1 MKSKIFRISKRTI
14 SLLLSIIM
22 VFSMMLVGMVSTS
35 AAAVFPNSLKI
46 FVDVGSSGF
55 DNDDATIDAYF
66 FGTSGYTWVQMS
78 EENGLFACLTPAT
91 GTYENVIFSRS
102 ENHACNFDSDW
113 NQTKDI
119 AYEANKNKYTFSDF
133 QGNGSWSLTTM
144 NWYLS
149 GTLNG
154 IDTGNTSPDYLMSH
168 TSNGVYTFQKKFND
182 STDGYQYVTVNDG
195 YNSYH
200 PENNNSDS
208 GTIGSHLGANGGND
222 PKWRVSAKAG
232 VTVTFSWDSF
242 ARTLSWVVDGG
253 SSTLSAAPSSVIN
266 GTDVMFYIKSYNHN
280 DNKRLGLTNGSA
292 TTYKTATHLGTDS
305 DNVGYITIS
314 KTDCASY
321 YYITNNWGNWV
332 GNEVSDIKTA
342 EGGEYFNGAG
352 GSTVAAT
359 TAETTLSDYEL
370 LINTDTTL
378 TLSTTCSKATSSYG
392 SNLYIQYYLN
402 DELVVTDAD
411 IAASTS
417 TNTYNLD
424 ISSYNA
430 GEYTLKTVLTD
441 GNVYYIAATT
451 EFSIVNKTTFKI
463 TPKGGSNG
471 KVEYSVDTD
480 FEIQQGTP
488 VTITATPDPGYRL
501 HSITSD
507 DGTEIEVTGNTG
519 TFTMPSNDIKITTTF
534 VPYEAY
540 GKVMCR
546 SLNPDTN
553 ELGALTQDTTGVSG
567 LVEITGTPGATVYT
581 ATANDN
587 YQFMGWYTDADCTE
601 IYSGLTSEFVLTQ
614 DLTLYAYFVQ
624 TILPKHTLTLQSVE
638 NVTASISAQNGSVTI
653 DAGNSEEVNVGA
665 TVTLTLSELA
675 SNHRVTSVTVNGT
688 EISGSDNTYTFT
700 MPAEDAAVVVTVA
713 EIKTF
718 NITATVN
725 DATMGTVSPTSE
737 TAIEGENVSFTA
749 TPVTGYEFVNWTV
762 TGLNSSTPTLTSPTL
777 SFQVQAS
784 DSSTITVM
792 ANFKVESHRACN
804 YRITGST
811 DLQYFEENWTNDY
824 TKAKEFETYVK
835 EGVYK
840 TTIVVPYTD
849 DGKNQFRL
857 INSSNTQYY
866 AYEYY
871 NILNCT
877 TEENPYEAKVF
888 SESKNTFYFGSTGRY
903 DLYIKDSDTNPKIW
917 AVKSTDVVL
926 INDDFNVVGTFDS
939 EGKIVLN
946 LPAGSSERYFVV
958 DADGYMHI
966 NGGGKIDD
974 AGSLNLSKYN
984 NLYDTPNYFTHN
996 ASFGGT
1002 YTFTISNN
1010 YDKITVSS
1018 ENAGDYVKIYAKD
1031 GTIRSTD
1038 NYAYQK
1044 YANMA
1049 DSTFTS
1055 NVEKIS
1061 SDTYY
1066 ESGYAKKGSTITV
1079 NTTISENYRSTYY
1092 VKAFSVNGVSYRI
1105 IDSSKADKTN
1115 GVYTLTYTVPDDF
1128 SDKFIEI
1135 TPIYFYINETDT
1147 ATFYVENFN
1156 DEVQAEWGNTIA
1168 CHAYYEGGSD
1178 TAGFGASNKNALGGY
1193 PGQPM
1198 VNEGGKLY
1206 VQVPLH
1212 LDSEKKIKIKGITL
1226 NNYVWDDIHS
1236 IGKDQKNDNCQTY
1249 DYDDFVRIADL
1260 GTADNIIFTFKY
1272 RTSVD
1277 NSPSTVPNDTNKDAV
1292 FTNGWEDLTD
1302 YYGRKVDVFGNI
1314 LSDTQISSS
1323 TPLRIVS
1330 NGYIDNHIG
1339 DYATEWNIYALNG
1352 STWSKIATI
1361 PSSVLLY
1368 PTSGDIPTEAS
1379 DYKTAYTALEA
1390 YENVPAIIT
1399 YEKSIES
1406 KGSGGQLGDRAD
1418 GRWYYSKTGD
1428 IVTSNI
1434 VIEYADDEKSTF
1446 VEDEFKDDTVV
1457 GTITG
1462 ASAYFTNSEYY
1473 GTTSITTVL
1482 DSSQYFNLHTE
1493 ENATTGYMFYGWYLK
1508 NTDGTYTWMSND
1520 ADYNVPISG
1529 SDTFVARYIKIPE
1542 GDLLITHTLYSS
1554 ISDLLTQ
1561 YTGDDVPNTGSGNCY
1576 LKVEILDASGNVVRT
1591 FGSETSTA
1599 SVHLT
1604 SNYIK
1609 YDSDYSIQ
1617 VYIYTDPLGNDAFLK
1632 YYVNNHKPANTDR
1645 YCNPMIDFIEN
1656 ADGTAYLKMPAFTVK
1671 SLFKVTETDS
1681 GTTYENTVSSLD
1693 FYSDIAPVTKDYKI
1707 TYTYDSRLY
1716 GEKDYVVK
1724 GVIDSVFI
1732 ETHGTDE
1739 LTADF
1744 VKKNAPFVDDF
1755 GKKITWD
1762 LDNIVINNELDVATA
1777 AVSSSKDVHYVT
1789 LTSVGSDGSEGNT
1802 LTFAYG
1808 ALAKHGNIIKGIP
1821 DTTGEDDDFI
1831 YIADAENTDGEKF
1844 NHWAIYNN
1852 ERKLVSRCY
1861 SASFNYVLYDN
1872 YTIEAVY
1879 GDDYSKYE
1887 DISSTIDLL
1896 EYTRN
1901 QWTDEDGNK
1910 TDDYLYSDFA
1920 LAYNYN
1926 HKLISSLDPS
1936 NVEVGIAFEVC
1947 GKIVQEPDGTYDNSD
1962 LEMKYGAGIT
1972 TNDEALKSA
1981 ILASTVNGKTT
1992 YNVDD
1997 STKRNLFCYQI
2008 ANEKLNNKNRI
2019 EYYLEFKNT
2028 ESNQM
2033 YIMKVYSYIIVDGMI
2048 TLSKPEYINLYDIAN
2063 CEYVIG

>member
-1 MKSKIFRISKRTI
+1 MKTKFSRISKRSI
-14 SLLLSIIM
+14 SMLLSILMI
-22 VFSMMLVGMVSTS
+22 FSMMLVGMVTTNADTYLYMAGTMNDWSTTNTS
-35 AAAVFPNSLKI
+35 WRLTST
-46 FVDVGSSGF
+46 
-55 DNDDATIDAYF
+55 DN
-66 FGTSGYTWVQMS
+66 
-78 EENGLFACLTPAT
+78 
-91 GTYENVIFSRS
+91 
-102 ENHACNFDSDW
+102 
-113 NQTKDI
+113 
-119 AYEANKNKYTFSDF
+119 NKYT
-133 QGNGSWSLTTM
+133 
-144 NWYLS
+144 
-149 GTLNG
+149 GTLSLPGSSSSYTFKITDGSTWYGGSYTFDSSNTVAQLST
-154 IDTGNTSPDYLMSH
+154 TGNDLKLEPIAT
-168 TSNGVYTFQKKFND
+168 
-182 STDGYQYVTVNDG
+182 
-195 YNSYH
+195 
-200 PENNNSDS
+200 S
-208 GTIGSHLGANGGND
+208 GTISLSVTFYKQYSGSPLLELTQSQTQSTTLSKWHVTGFQDGND
-222 PKWRVSAKAG
+222 KI
-232 VTVTFSWDSF
+232 SWDVNN
-242 ARTLSWVVDGG
+242 L
-253 SSTLSAAPSSVIN
+253 VIN
-266 GTDVMFYIKSYNHN
+266 GATGSITLPTDGNTNTIYFKLVAQNSDDSKYLCTTTGFDSVALTKDTKSAALDWHAGNSNNPYTNWTSFSSATNSSGKDVDLTYTPSSTTVTAVTFTVSSSNNNNYVTISETVSSNHTVSVSAGEGGSAYISQYVDATGATVTNTNTTLTSVTAKSGTSVTFRAVPSSGYEVSAWDSSASTSKTYTTTVNSDTAVIVTFASTSGGGSTPAVDRTTKIDNVYLIYGTN
-280 DNKRLGLTNGSA
+280 DNPANMTNYINLYLVNGEAIAYFSEDVTGFKA
-292 TTYKTATHLGTDS
+292 GTE
-305 DNVGYITIS
+305 
-314 KTDCASY
+314 Y
-321 YYITNNWGNWV
+321 YFALSST
-332 GNEVSDIKTA
+332 
-342 EGGEYFNGAG
+342 AG
-352 GSTVAAT
+352 GSTAYQHMYWQSWYKEGY
-359 TAETTLSDYEL
+359 ETFNVKVNDEDLF
-370 LINTDTTL
+370 
-378 TLSTTCSKATSSYG
+378 ASYG
-392 SNLYIQYYLN
+392 TQ
-402 DELVVTDAD
+402 
-411 IAASTS
+411 
-417 TNTYNLD
+417 
-424 ISSYNA
+424 SYNA
-430 GEYTLKTVLTD
+430 NDEKNQSQPWQFPKFKTNDLADSVQISVGTY
-441 GNVYYIAATT
+441 GTY
-451 EFSIVNKTTFKI
+451 
-463 TPKGGSNG
+463 
-471 KVEYSVDTD
+471 VE
-480 FEIQQGTP
+480 G
-488 VTITATPDPGYRL
+488 
-501 HSITSD
+501 
-507 DGTEIEVTGNTG
+507 
-519 TFTMPSNDIKITTTF
+519 
-534 VPYEAY
+534 
-540 GKVMCR
+540 
-546 SLNPDTN
+546 
-553 ELGALTQDTTGVSG
+553 
-567 LVEITGTPGATVYT
+567 
-581 ATANDN
+581 
-587 YQFMGWYTDADCTE
+587 
-601 IYSGLTSEFVLTQ
+601 
-614 DLTLYAYFVQ
+614 
-624 TILPKHTLTLQSVE
+624 
-638 NVTASISAQNGSVTI
+638 
-653 DAGNSEEVNVGA
+653 
-665 TVTLTLSELA
+665 
-675 SNHRVTSVTVNGT
+675 
-688 EISGSDNTYTFT
+688 NTYTIRAFSSIS
-700 MPAEDAAVVVTVA
+700 ED
-713 EIKTF
+713 
-718 NITATVN
+718 
-725 DATMGTVSPTSE
+725 
-737 TAIEGENVSFTA
+737 
-749 TPVTGYEFVNWTV
+749 Y
-762 TGLNSSTPTLTSPTL
+762 
-777 SFQVQAS
+777 
-784 DSSTITVM
+784 
-792 ANFKVESHRACN
+792 
-804 YRITGST
+804 
-811 DLQYFEENWTNDY
+811 
-824 TKAKEFETYVK
+824 
-835 EGVYK
+835 
-840 TTIVVPYTD
+840 
-849 DGKNQFRL
+849 
-857 INSSNTQYY
+857 
-866 AYEYY
+866 
-871 NILNCT
+871 
-877 TEENPYEAKVF
+877 AKV
-888 SESKNTFYFGSTGRY
+888 
-903 DLYIKDSDTNPKIW
+903 
-917 AVKSTDVVL
+917 
-926 INDDFNVVGTFDS
+926 
-939 EGKIVLN
+939 
-946 LPAGSSERYFVV
+946 
-958 DADGYMHI
+958 
-966 NGGGKIDD
+966 
-974 AGSLNLSKYN
+974 
-984 NLYDTPNYFTHN
+984 
-996 ASFGGT
+996 
-1002 YTFTISNN
+1002 
-1010 YDKITVSS
+1010 
-1018 ENAGDYVKIYAKD
+1018 YAKD

-1079 NTTISENYRSTYY
+1079 KTTILEAYRSTYY
-1092 VKAFSVNGVSYRI
+1092 VKAFSVNGVSYSI

-1115 GVYTLTYTVPDDF
+1115 GEYTLTYTVPDDF
-1128 SDKFIEI
+1128 SDNFIEI

-1156 DEVQAEWGNTIA
+1156 DEVQAKWGNTIA

-1178 TAGFGASNKNALGGY
+1178 EAAFNALNKNALGGY

-1212 LDSEKKIKIKGITL
+1212 LDSEKTIKIKGITL

-1236 IGKDQKNDNCQTY
+1236 IGKDQTNDNCQTY

-1277 NSPSTVPNDTNKDAV
+1277 NDPSTEPNDTNKDTV

-1330 NGYIDNHIG
+1330 NGYRDNHIG

-1368 PTSGDIPTEAS
+1368 PTSGDIPTVAS
-1379 DYKTAYTALEA
+1379 GYTTAYTALEA
-1390 YENVPAIIT
+1390 YKNVPAIIT

-1457 GTITG
+1457 GTVTG
-1462 ASAYFTNSEYY
+1462 ASAYFTNSDNY
-1473 GTTSITTVL
+1473 GKTSITTVL
-1482 DSSQYFNLHTE
+1482 DNSQYFNLHTE

-1508 NTDGTYTWMSND
+1508 NTNGTYTWMSND

-1542 GDLLITHTLYSS
+1542 SDLLITHTLYSS

-1561 YTGDDVPNTGSGNCY
+1561 YTGDDDPHTGSGNCY

-1617 VYIYTDPLGNDAFLK
+1617 VYIYTDPLGNDDFLK

-1645 YCNPMIDFIEN
+1645 YCKPMDDFSEN
-1656 ADGTAYLKMPAFTVK
+1656 ADGTAYLEMPAFTVK

-1732 ETHGTDE
+1732 ETYGTDE

-1762 LDNIVINNELDVATA
+1762 LDNIAINNESDVATA

-1789 LTSVGSDGSEGNT
+1789 LTSVGSDSLEGNT

-1808 ALAKHGNIIKGIP
+1808 ALAKYGNIKKGTP

-1831 YIADAENTDGEKF
+1831 YIADPENTDGKKF

-1852 ERKLVSRCY
+1852 EGKLVSRCY

-1879 GDDYSKYE
+1879 GDEYSKYE

-1910 TDDYLYSDFA
+1910 TGDYLYSDFA

-1926 HKLISSLDPS
+1926 HNLISSLDPS

-1962 LEMKYGAGIT
+1962 LEKKYGAGIT

-2033 YIMKVYSYIIVDGMI
+2033 YIMKVYSYIIVDGKI